1 MESIFNWAP
10 IEDQWWVTGF
20 NPDFTK
26 PDPYDMTMICSVCF
40 LSNPNIYNAAKD
52 GFLKNKYKNL
62 IYDDTYKTIWVIW

>member
-26 PDPYDMTMICSVCF
+26 PDPYDLT
-40 LSNPNIYNAAKD
+40 
-52 GFLKNKYKNL
+52 KNTKGSSKSG
-62 IYDDTYKTIWVIW
+62 